1 MSFFVGQLVLSNVNY
16 LAMWI
21 FLEQAEPFLP
31 KTLPPNHAPIKMKL
45 KGVEGSKKW
54 SITDLKWRQKNR
66 TNSTSSR
73 NSPLGNKWLDL
84 LIIQVSKFLWTPN
97 ENLVQKVERLVYC
110 KKKCKFWRKK
120 NFSLLY
126 EMFTFGFFRKK
137 KRFDV
142 AGRKWE
148 FHSLKKLSVYLALF
162 ISKMSEISTFHLFF
176 YIKGGASTPGRK
188 KVSLYLLGWNL
199 FSTKRKSV
207 ILFCQKLLK
216 CKDFEHFLIKTP

>member
-1 MSFFVGQLVLSNVNY
+1 MVSFFVGQLVLSNVNY

-54 SITDLKWRQKNR
+54 SITDLKWWQKNR

-110 KKKCKFWRKK
+110 KKKCTFWRKT

-126 EMFTFGFFRKK
+126 EMFKFGFFRWKK
-137 KRFDV
+137 YYLVVRQW
-142 AGRKWE
+142 R
-148 FHSLKKLSVYLALF
+148 FHSLKKFRVHQELF
-162 ISKMSEISTFHLFF
+162 ISKMSGISTIYLFF
-176 YIKGGASTPGRK
+176 YRKGGASTFSRK
-188 KVSLYLLGWNL
+188 NVSLDFLARKVSEKNN
-199 FSTKRKSV
+199 F
-207 ILFCQKLLK
+207 
-216 CKDFEHFLIKTP
+216 